1 MEATTIHRRVF
12 EATIDHPP
20 ATSTTIVGPLFK
32 RARFNKVEYDED
44 RCIYEYDAPVPASP
58 ALVTNGYPSRAAL
71 SIEPASR
78 GSDSASSS
86 SLLKESLQAA
96 LHYNDNSTIP
106 VYDCDSAS
114 PDNVFTTH
122 GADGSMIIE
131 KTGGKYIHKR
141 LKTARRREQCR
152 INQARYRLKQDRKS
166 HLLSDTV
173 VKLLEEIPLLEMQR
187 DRILFGAKQSVY
199 NLVVEYF
206 HLFRHGLRTL
216 RQVNRTQIAQ
226 GTEAQQQ
233 LVFLR
238 YSLSP
243 NVSIGDRYGVDAIVE
258 QWQRYS
264 SYFRDLHFQLEHM
277 DEIVK
282 NLAVVAASL
291 SVTITEASLQNVF
304 PHLLGEYGDTGNASE
319 ITATSLGRKLL
330 GRRLLLPCSL
340 YFEWDEVSSHVVRL
354 EMTVDFLTPI
364 SRVLGSITD
373 AAFVLSQALITR
385 DCAIGKFDM

>member
-1 MEATTIHRRVF
+1 
-12 EATIDHPP
+12 
-20 ATSTTIVGPLFK
+20 
-32 RARFNKVEYDED
+32 
-44 RCIYEYDAPVPASP
+44 
-58 ALVTNGYPSRAAL
+58 
-71 SIEPASR
+71 
-78 GSDSASSS
+78 
-86 SLLKESLQAA
+86 
-96 LHYNDNSTIP
+96 
-106 VYDCDSAS
+106 
-114 PDNVFTTH
+114 
-122 GADGSMIIE
+122 
-131 KTGGKYIHKR
+131 
-141 LKTARRREQCR
+141 
-152 INQARYRLKQDRKS
+152 
-166 HLLSDTV
+166 
-173 VKLLEEIPLLEMQR
+173 MQR

-340 YFEWDEVSSHVVRL
+340 YFERDEVSSHVVRL